1 MHPLRAAVLAFSC
14 IGVFGLFLI
23 LQQISHFYLRN
34 RIEYRI
40 KLLRNYGVS
49 KLKCVIIL
57 PSDTP
62 VFYPAPRV

>member
-23 LQQISHFYLRN
+23 LQQNAHFYLRN
-34 RIEYRI
+34 RLEYRI